1 MNETSVSNS
10 AAEHPADDDN
20 GGSPGQL
27 QFQLNSALILVCVVS
42 LTLTGYLFLQ
52 YRAVRREKAN
62 LQSVVTR
69 FQTETQPVLQNL
81 NNQLVEFGKTNPD
94 IRPLLDRYGV
104 VSPTNLVAPRR

>member
-1 MNETSVSNS
+1 MNETPLSSS
-10 AAEHPADDDN
+10 AAERPADDN
-20 GGSPGQL
+20 GSSLGQL
-27 QFQLNSALILVCVVS
+27 QYQLNSALILVCVVS